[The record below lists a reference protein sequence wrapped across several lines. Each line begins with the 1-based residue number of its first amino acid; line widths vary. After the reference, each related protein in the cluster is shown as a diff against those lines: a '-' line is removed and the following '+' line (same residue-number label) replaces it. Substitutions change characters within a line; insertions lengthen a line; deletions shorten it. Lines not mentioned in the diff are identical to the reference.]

1 MYNLTF
7 HTPYD
12 QHIKKRVMRSH
23 IGQHIQRGIVSPFP
37 EPIHFNNIRLGDGKP
52 IKKIQK
58 RNK

>member
-12 QHIKKRVMRSH
+12 QHIKKRVMGSH
-23 IGQHIQRGIVSPFP
+23 IRQHAQKSIISSFP
-37 EPIHFNNIRLGDGKP
+37 EPTHFNNVHLGDGKLIEKFP
-52 IKKIQK
+52 K